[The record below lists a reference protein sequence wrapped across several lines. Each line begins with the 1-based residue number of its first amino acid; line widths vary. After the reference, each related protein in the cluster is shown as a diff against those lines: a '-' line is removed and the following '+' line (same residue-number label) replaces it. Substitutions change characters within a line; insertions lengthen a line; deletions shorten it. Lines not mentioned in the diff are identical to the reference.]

1 MSRDERERS
10 KRADRGEKTMFTRI
24 LVALDGSGCAAHAL
38 PVAAR
43 LARAS
48 RGSVILVRVVSTAT
62 EFWPSLHPAPQTTL
76 AQTAIDADL
85 AEAEEYLSALT
96 KAPDLDGLPTDTVV
110 LRGPTVPTI
119 LSVARSYRAEVIVL
133 CSHGST
139 GMKRWSI
146 GGVAENVAR
155 HSSVPV
161 LILREGGPLPSGS
174 HPDGAR
180 PLRALVALDG
190 SARAEAALEPAA
202 SLIAALAAPAPG
214 ELRLARV
221 VKPVAAGREGKHLEE
236 RDDGEHVLQQDRGYL
251 RATVNQLQE
260 GLVAPAVVNLN
271 LTFTWSVAVD
281 TEVAEA
287 LIRLAGSGEDAGGAG
302 VPGGCDVIAIATHGR
317 SGLARL
323 ALGSITERVLHT
335 TGLPLLVVRPP
346 DMLPQVSQPMTAHYL
361 A

>member
-1 MSRDERERS
+1 
-10 KRADRGEKTMFTRI
+10 MFTRI

-85 AEAEEYLSALT
+85 AEAE
-96 KAPDLDGLPTDTVV
+96 
-110 LRGPTVPTI
+110 
-119 LSVARSYRAEVIVL
+119 
-133 CSHGST
+133 ST

-236 RDDGEHVLQQDRGYL
+236 RDDGEHVLQQARGYL

-335 TGLPLLVVRPP
+335 TGLPLLVVQPP